1 MADEVASRLADLIVG
16 VGGTGD
22 ARESTHNAKVLRID
36 GDGTAWVAIA
46 GGADETP
53 AVRSHVSASPGD
65 MVSVTIAGGV
75 ATVTANLTSPAAPTR
90 EVVAAQATADAASHA
105 ATDAEAEARR
115 AYEAAEGATASAA
128 SASAAAASAQSS
140 AADANES
147 ATSASR
153 SATNALMQ
161 LAVVQ
166 DVAGTLDWIR
176 DHGSFERT
184 QDVAIVSGK
193 QYYALVGGEYV
204 PVTEP
209 VAADLAT
216 YYELSLDGSA
226 ASYIMS
232 HVAITD
238 AGLWVLPNGVSYVES
253 ADTTVVADKLYYEL
267 VGGAYVE
274 VRAEGTEDP
283 SEEGWYEHDPS
294 TGYKALYGADG
305 HRLYDGSGRL
315 VRTDGESI
323 ELSSSRPQHIGGEDA
338 YILYYDSDE
347 DGMPDSL
354 AIGGEN
360 VTIGARGLSEV
371 LASVED
377 SASSVSAL
385 EDTVSYESGQ
395 REALARAVAEI
406 AESFSVRFEATEGD
420 IDALYSFMRVEDVGG
435 APRLTLGSTGA
446 AIETR
451 MTNDRLGFYAGPD
464 ASDDEAIASIY
475 VDPQTGQGVLE
486 VANAVVVSELR
497 LGHWAWVPRKNGN
510 LALKWIDEL
519 VDPEPEPDPGG
530 DDDGGD
536 GGGE

>member
-16 VGGTGD
+16 VGSTGD
-22 ARESTHNAKVLRID
+22 ARVSTHNAKVLRIG
-36 GDGTAWVAIA
+36 GDGTVWVAIA

-128 SASAAAASAQSS
+128 SASAAAASAQGA

-147 ATSASR
+147 ATAASQ
-153 SATNALMQ
+153 SATNALVQ

-193 QYYALVGGEYV
+193 QYYALVDGEYV

-253 ADTTVVADKLYYEL
+253 ADTSVVADKLYYEL

-274 VRAEGTEDP
+274 VRSEGTEDP

-347 DGMPDSL
+347 DGMPDSI

-360 VTIGARGLSEV
+360 VTIGVRGLSEV